1 MHFDPERFIEL
12 LASFLAVTVV
22 LTLHEFSHA
31 LVAYKCGDP
40 TPKWAKRLSLNPLRH
55 FDIVG
60 LICFTLVGFGWA
72 KPVPIDP
79 NNFKKYRLGLGL
91 TASAG
96 VITNYISAFLFYPL
110 ALLVINFMPEIPFL
124 TTFLYF
130 LTSALYA
137 YSLGF
142 CVFNLL
148 PFFPL
153 DGFRIVEATSK
164 RHGKVYQFLRKYGY
178 YILLF
183 LIIESFICRI
193 FSENLGIYQMDWF
206 NILGWIM
213 QFAEKYLGFPILAV
227 WGLAFGM
234 PVEALWGLLAW

>member
-1 MHFDPERFIEL
+1 MSFNPNRFIEL

-31 LVAYKCGDP
+31 FVAYKCGDP

-96 VITNYISAFLFYPL
+96 VITNFISAFVFYPL
-110 ALLVINFMPEIPFL
+110 WMVVLHYLPYVMVLSEFLEALTNCLFV
-124 TTFLYF
+124 
-130 LTSALYA
+130 
-137 YSLGF
+137 YSLSF

-183 LIIESFICRI
+183 LIIESFICNI
-193 FSENLGIYQMDWF
+193 FVNFGQSYGNYAMVTWMDNF
-206 NILGWIM
+206 NILGWFMKFGTGI
-213 QFAEKYLGFPILAV
+213 LGYPIT
-227 WGLAFGM
+227 
-234 PVEALWGLLAW
+234 ALWGLVPW